1 MTNREQIEQAIIS
14 AGVFNGNDTEV
25 LLSEVEKL
33 YYAKDTVVEV
43 IELITSEKS
52 NSKTYEEMLHN
63 IVDIIIKHGE
73 KLENDKEREEWWKL
87 MNR

>member
-73 KLENDKEREEWWKL
+73 KLENDKEREE
-87 MNR
+87 